1 MIKNYFIVAFRN
13 FRRNKI
19 FSLINISGLVIGLTS
34 VLLIVMYVQDELS
47 YDKFLQQSDH
57 IYQVNLH
64 GNFGGDEFIAGTTP
78 PPVGAALVN
87 AFPEVE
93 TYTRIF
99 QPASE
104 VVRSSEGNKTEKY
117 FTENAVYAVDS
128 NFLQVFDFRLK
139 EGNAISCLQKLNS
152 VVLTEES
159 AKKYFGNENPVGKTL
174 LFGDA
179 RTPYTVTG
187 VLYNIP
193 SQSSLQFEMLTTV
206 ASYNVVK
213 RFNWSWVW
221 TQMITY
227 IKLRDNVATDAASI
241 QQLESKFPAMVKL
254 EAASAFKRI
263 GQPYDEF
270 KKKGGIWE
278 FYLQPLK
285 SVHLYSAG
293 IQSSLTTLSTIK
305 YVYIFSA
312 IAFFIILLAC
322 VNFMNLSTAQSS
334 KRAKEVGIRKVVGSA
349 KSQLIKQFLIEA
361 MLYSF
366 IASVIAFILVIVL
379 LPLFNEVTGKTL
391 IFQSFFT
398 NGTWIFLIVL
408 CIITGLLA
416 GSYPAFYLSS
426 LKPATVLKGIGTL
439 KGSLGNI
446 FLRNGLVIFQFAVST
461 ILIICT
467 IIVFQQLKYTQNK
480 DLGLNKDNVVVIANA
495 NRLGNSEETFRQQV
509 SALPNVLSASIST
522 SVPAQNTFTDFY
534 LPQPDDSNK
543 QIAKDLTLSSFMVDE
558 NFVPTLQL
566 KMLSGRNFS
575 KDFADS
581 TSVIINEETARQV
594 GWKDGLGKYLQYPG
608 NHNQMFKVIGV
619 VKDFNVSSLR
629 DVVTPFALFYTS
641 SKTYSTGSSYVLA
654 RVKSNDLQNTL
665 QAIQGKWK
673 NFSAD
678 TPFDYSFLDNQ
689 FAALYN
695 SEQRMS
701 AVFGIFTFLS
711 IFVACLGLFGL
722 SIFTAE
728 RRKKEIGIR
737 KTLGAKTSSIVSLI
751 SKDFLKLVLIAAV
764 IAFPVAWYAMAQWLK
779 DFAYRINISWWVFV
793 LSAFFAIVIA
803 LFTISFQAIKAAIAN
818 PVKSLRSE

>member
-13 FRRNKI
+13 FRLKKI
-19 FSLINISGLVIGLTS
+19 FSLINISGLVIGITS
-34 VLLIVMYVQDELS
+34 VLLIVMYVQDEIS
-47 YDKFLQQSDH
+47 FDKFIKNSDH

-64 GNFGGDEFIAGTTP
+64 GNFGGQEFIGGTTP

-87 AFPEVE
+87 AFPEIE

-104 VVRSSEGNKTEKY
+104 LVRYSEANKTGKF

-128 NFLQVFDFRLK
+128 NFLQVLDFRLK
-139 EGNAISCLQKLNS
+139 EGNAASCLQKINS
-152 VVLTEES
+152 VVLTEKS
-159 AKKYFGNENPVGKTL
+159 AKKYFGDENPIGKIL
-174 LFGDA
+174 LFDEA
-179 RTPYTVTG
+179 RTPFTITG

-193 SQSSLQFEMLTTV
+193 SQSSLQFDMLTTV

-213 RFNWSWVW
+213 HFSWSWVW
-221 TQMITY
+221 AQMITY
-227 IKLRDNVATDAASI
+227 VKLRDNVANDAASI
-241 QQLESKFPAMVKL
+241 QQLEEKFPSMVKVQ
-254 EAASAFKRI
+254 AASAFKRI

-270 KKKGGIWE
+270 KKKGGIWD
-278 FYLQPLK
+278 FYLQPLT

-293 IQSSLTTLSTIK
+293 IQSTLTTLSSIK

-312 IAFFIILLAC
+312 IALFIIILAC

-334 KRAKEVGIRKVVGSA
+334 KRAKEVGIRKVVGST

-366 IASVIAFILVIVL
+366 IAAVIAVLLVILL
-379 LPLFNEVTGKTL
+379 LPRFNDITGKAL
-391 IFQSFFT
+391 IFNSFFT
-398 NGTWIFLIVL
+398 NGTWIFLIAL

-416 GSYPAFYLSS
+416 GSYPAFYLTSF
-426 LKPATVLKGIGTL
+426 KPAAVLKGTGTL
-439 KGSLGNI
+439 KGSTGNI
-446 FLRNGLVIFQFAVST
+446 FLRNGLITFQFAVST

-467 IIVFQQLKYTQNK
+467 IIVFQQLQYTQNK
-480 DLGLNKDNVVVIANA
+480 DIGLNKENVVIISNA
-495 NRLGNSEETFRQQV
+495 NRLGSSEETFRQQV
-509 SALPNVLSASIST
+509 SSLPNIVSASIST
-522 SVPAQNTFTDFY
+522 GIPAQNTFTDFY
-534 LPQPDDSNK
+534 IPQPDGSKN
-543 QIAKDLTLSSFMVDE
+543 QIAKDLTLSSFIVDE
-558 NFVPTLQL
+558 NFVPALQL

-575 KDFADS
+575 TDFADS

-608 NHNQMFKVIGV
+608 NKDQMFKVIGV

-629 DVVTPFALFYTS
+629 DVVTPFALFYSS
-641 SKTYSTGSSYVLA
+641 SKTYNTGTSYVLA
-654 RVKSNDLQNTL
+654 RVRSNDMQNTL
-665 QAIQGKWK
+665 QAIQAKWK
-673 NFSAD
+673 NFSPD

-689 FAALYN
+689 FAALYS

-701 AVFGIFTFLS
+701 TVFVIFTFLS
-711 IFVACLGLFGL
+711 VFVACLGLFGL

-728 RRKKEIGIR
+728 RRKKEIGVR
-737 KTLGAKTSSIVSLI
+737 KVLGASMKSVVTLL

-764 IAFPVAWYAMAQWLK
+764 IAFPVAWFAMSRWLE
-779 DFAYRINISWWVFV
+779 DFVYRINISWWVFA

-803 LFTISFQAIKAAIAN
+803 LATISFQAIKAALAN